1 MTLRLRH
8 ASLPFAPP
16 KLFLTALA
24 LPALV
29 LPAGVWAAVGPAQ
42 QAPGTGGIP
51 ETRRAIV
58 EAQRQSVAARTRA
71 ERLEAEAARATLA
84 AEKTAREA
92 AALAARIQEAEAGI
106 VAAEGRM
113 RIIAGQRR
121 ELRNRLAQ
129 RRQPLVRL
137 TAALQRLSRRPPA
150 MALLRPGSVRDVM
163 YMRAL
168 LAVTVPEVERNTAAL
183 KAEIVRGR
191 ILERRALATARE
203 LHASEAVLGARR
215 NLLTALETRQR
226 LASRQAA
233 GDASREAERALALAE
248 KAKDL
253 GQLVKDLGRAG
264 ALRDA
269 LARLP
274 GPILRPLRP
283 EASQVIAVEATAAP
297 QVRTATYILP
307 VSGQLVAGFGESRGG
322 QPRSRGI
329 ALAVRPGA
337 QAVAPAPGRVA
348 FAAPYRGY
356 GRIVIIEHDGGWTS
370 LITGLARL
378 DTRVGESVLA
388 GSPLG
393 TAGAGNPVITL
404 ELRHDGEPVNPL

>member
-29 LPAGVWAAVGPAQ
+29 LPAGVWAAVGLAQ